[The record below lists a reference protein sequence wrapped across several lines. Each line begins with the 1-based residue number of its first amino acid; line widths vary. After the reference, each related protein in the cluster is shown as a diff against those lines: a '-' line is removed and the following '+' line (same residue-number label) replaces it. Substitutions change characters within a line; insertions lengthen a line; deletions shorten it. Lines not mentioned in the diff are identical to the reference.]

1 MANFS
6 QFISHVDHSGY
17 VNLRISDNG
26 RKMIDRPSCDVDKNI
41 DSNGYLPNYVFR
53 ANWFPE
59 FAKSTEYI
67 HIPLTIS
74 LMESSDG
81 QLVGLDLN
89 GQFFAITGH

>member
-1 MANFS
+1 MIKTSNSFALM
-6 QFISHVDHSGY
+6 IPTDHPGY

-26 RKMIDRPSCDVDKNI
+26 RKMIDMYPLHV
-41 DSNGYLPNYVFR
+41 
-53 ANWFPE
+53 
-59 FAKSTEYI
+59 YI